1 MSSIK
6 TDNRPECS
14 VFRIPLLRN
23 NSVAPII
30 RTNIPTK
37 DAIEPEMFIQSL
49 VKLLRESLY
58 DENEEPLALIVGETA
73 KLSELGLS
81 TTTS

>member
-1 MSSIK
+1 
-6 TDNRPECS
+6 
-14 VFRIPLLRN
+14 
-23 NSVAPII
+23 
-30 RTNIPTK
+30 
-37 DAIEPEMFIQSL
+37 MFIQSL

-81 TTTS
+81 TTAS